1 MDKFVDNSRRQ
12 KLILDVDTG
21 FDDAAAILLAGHHPA
36 LELVAVTVTHGN
48 APLSVTLDNTLRVM
62 RVGELSHLPVY
73 PGAERALLAAPPP
86 SDPLQQLTL
95 DLPPSALT
103 AQPRRAAEFLVEYYL
118 GQHGPD
124 TVYVPVGPQTNLALA
139 LRLESRLVARI
150 PRIVT
155 MAGAYIEGNV
165 TPSAEFNVLADP
177 EAAHIVF
184 NSGIPITMIGLEV
197 TAQALVTLKDLEDL
211 RALSTPWA
219 DAVAAIIEPNVRW
232 WIDNLRWNGGQVYDA
247 CAVAAVI
254 EPGILQTKPMRV
266 DIELHGEYT
275 RGRTVAD
282 ISGWQKKAPNV
293 EVGVGIQRNRF
304 IEILLT
310 GLC

>member
-1 MDKFVDNSRRQ
+1 M
-12 KLILDVDTG
+12 ILDVDTG

-62 RVGELSHLPVY
+62 RVGGLSRLPVY
-73 PGAERALLAAPPP
+73 PGAERALLAAPLPT
-86 SDPLQQLTL
+86 DPLQQLTL

-139 LRLESRLVARI
+139 LRLESRLAARI

-197 TAQALVTLKDLEDL
+197 TAQALVTLKDLEHL

-219 DAVAAIIEPNVRW
+219 NAVAAIIEPNVRW
-232 WIDNLRWNGGQVYDA
+232 WIDNRGWSGGQVYDA

-254 EPGILQTKPMRV
+254 EPGILQTRPMRV
-266 DIELHGEYT
+266 DIELNGEHT

-282 ISGWQKKAPNV
+282 LSGWQPKAPNV
-293 EVGVGIQRNRF
+293 EVGIGIRRNRF
-304 IEILLT
+304 IEILLR
-310 GLC
+310 GLR